1 MTPGSY
7 TQLSTPPTL
16 QQVLPEAFPADR
28 LPEPCMEMQGWL

>member
-7 TQLSTPPTL
+7 TQLSTPPIL

-28 LPEPCMEMQGWL
+28 LPKPCMEMQGWL